1 MKKSIYAILIFA
13 SILAVLY
20 LAFIPGVS
28 KLKKENPKRT
38 AMMEYREAEWAAK
51 KKKRKV
57 RQLWV
62 PYSRISPYMAKAVI
76 IAEDDK
82 FWSHEGFDIEAM
94 QKAIEKDLKAGKF
107 KAGGSTIS
115 QQLAK
120 NLYLSPAKSPIRKLR
135 EAIITW
141 KLERTLSKR
150 RILEIYLNVAEW
162 GEGIFGVEAAARH
175 HFGKSAAELSP
186 MEAARLAAVLPNP
199 RRLDA
204 SGSQRYV
211 ERRSNVIYNI
221 MVRRGIVIPEF
232 EEVQSEPASD
242 VVSPAEGE
250 VQPIEPGAQ
259 QQEVTEE
266 APALSDPPLPPEPA
280 AAEPPAQE
288 SR

>member
-20 LAFIPGVS
+20 LAFVPGVS
-28 KLKKENPKRT
+28 KLKKENPKKT

-57 RQLWV
+57 RQVWV

-82 FWSHEGFDIEAM
+82 FWSHEGFDVEAM

-120 NLYLSPAKSPIRKLR
+120 NLYLSPAKSPIRKIR

-150 RILEIYLNVAEW
+150 RILELYLNVAEW

-199 RRLDA
+199 RRLNA
-204 SGSQRYV
+204 SGSQGYV

-221 MVRRGIVIPEF
+221 MVRRGFVIPEF
-232 EEVQSEPASD
+232 EEVQAEAAADVVPAEQSTDEAQPSVPGAPLEVDDGSAPPADAAPQQEPA
-242 VVSPAEGE
+242 E
-250 VQPIEPGAQ
+250 QP
-259 QQEVTEE
+259 
-266 APALSDPPLPPEPA
+266 
-280 AAEPPAQE
+280 PPAQE
-288 SR
+288 H